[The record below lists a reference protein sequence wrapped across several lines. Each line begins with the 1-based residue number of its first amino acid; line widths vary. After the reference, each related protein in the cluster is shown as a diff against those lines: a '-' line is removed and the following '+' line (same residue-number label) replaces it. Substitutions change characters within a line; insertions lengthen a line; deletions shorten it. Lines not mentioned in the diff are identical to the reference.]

1 MKNLRADRE
10 KMMAEARSLDWVA
23 QQLSNALNRRDID
36 PSQGYVAPLGY
47 LLSSVVL
54 QALAA
59 ETALKALQMLKL
71 GYFIKT
77 HDLLKLF
84 KQLQPDMRD
93 GISITYRALAQALNT
108 ESPTAIDPESSLE
121 DVLRR
126 HRRDFEEWRYV
137 YELDDGASI
146 GLLDLRIAT
155 KALILNFDAIT
166 FDPSVHDPKTY
177 MAERMQGIVDTR

>member
-1 MKNLRADRE
+1 MKKCCAGRE

-23 QQLSNALNRRDID
+23 QQLSNALNRRDIE

-84 KQLQPDMRD
+84 RQLQPDMRD
-93 GISITYRALAQALNT
+93 GISITYRAVVQAFNT
-108 ESPTAIDPESSLE
+108 ANPTTNNLESSIE
-121 DVLRR
+121 DVLRK

-137 YELDDGASI
+137 YELDDGANIS
-146 GLLDLRIAT
+146 LLDLPIAT
-155 KALILNFDAIT
+155 KALVLNFDAIT
-166 FDPSVHDPKTY
+166 FDPSIQDPKTY
-177 MAERMQGIVDTR
+177 MANRMQGIGDT

>member
-1 MKNLRADRE
+1 MKKCRADRE
-10 KMMAEARSLDWVA
+10 KMMAEARSLDWIA
-23 QQLSNALNRRDID
+23 QQLSNALNGRDID

-71 GYFIKT
+71 GYFVKS

-93 GISITYRALAQALNT
+93 GISITHQTLVQAFNT
-108 ESPTAIDPESSLE
+108 ENPTTINVKSSIE
-121 DVLRR
+121 DVLRK

-146 GLLDLRIAT
+146 SLLDLRIAT
-155 KALILNFDAIT
+155 KALVLNFDAIT
-166 FDPSVHDPKTY
+166 FDPSIHDPKTY
-177 MAERMQGIVDTR
+177 MANRMQGIVDT